1 MGVAFDQLIRSGQS
15 ADGKLAAF
23 GRRRGVQVE
32 RGRLVGWLP
41 RYRLPVKGHFAMVA
55 SCYFFEPTLGAKIW
69 SRRLVL
75 AFVRREARRYGTIDL
90 LIID

>member
-1 MGVAFDQLIRSGQS
+1 
-15 ADGKLAAF
+15 
-23 GRRRGVQVE
+23 VE

-90 LIID
+90 LVRTSENGAKFQISIPPAET